1 MEKIKVM
8 LDTSAYSAYL
18 RENAEVKQAL
28 QEADE
33 IYLNP
38 VVLGELY
45 AGFAH
50 GGREKKNRDI
60 LREFLVSPRVEVLV
74 LDEETAERYTA
85 IITYLWSKGT
95 PIPTSDLWIAATA
108 MQYGLKLITTDSH
121 FQKVPQIIVE
131 CCTI

>member
-18 RENAEVKQAL
+18 RGNAEVRQAL
-28 QEADE
+28 READE
-33 IYLNP
+33 IYLNA

-45 AGFAH
+45 AGFAR

-60 LREFLVSPRVEVLV
+60 LREFLSSPRVQVAV
-74 LDEETAERYTA
+74 IDEETVERYTA

-95 PIPTSDLWIAATA
+95 PLPTSDLWIAATA

-121 FQKVPQIIVE
+121 FRNIPQIIVE
-131 CCTI
+131 CYNV